1 MNPLRAAI
9 VRSARRAY
17 AGGTLA
23 RGARPGDGY
32 VFDRLRGY
40 AEGDDPRR
48 IDWSA
53 TARTGALQT
62 RVYLEETVLVLGA
75 LVDEAPALQLGRKR
89 ALRDAAQDALRAWF
103 GAAETGDR
111 AARIIDDRL
120 VGDRRAAVDV
130 RAREP
135 FDLRRS
141 LEIALRVL
149 PQGSSFLL
157 ISDGL
162 ALGADD
168 AFSAILA
175 RIGRR
180 FDATV
185 LLARDPW
192 IADLPLRGFVRVRD
206 VASGRSRRLFVGA
219 RGRARYRAASVARDA
234 ALQERFRQ
242 ARWRLGVLDEADGAA
257 ALERAFGL
265 R

>member
-1 MNPLRAAI
+1 VNPLRAAI
-9 VRSARRAY
+9 VRGARHVY
-17 AGGTLA
+17 AGGTVA

-53 TARTGALQT
+53 TARIGSLQT

-75 LVDEAPALQLGRKR
+75 LVDESPSMRLGRKR
-89 ALRDAAQDALRAWF
+89 PLSAAGTEAVRAWF
-103 GAAETGDR
+103 GAAENTDR
-111 AARIIDDRL
+111 AGRIIDDR
-120 VGDRRAAVDV
+120 VIADRRATVDV
-130 RAREP
+130 RANGP

-141 LEIALRVL
+141 LELAVRAL

-157 ISDGL
+157 ITDGL
-162 ALGADD
+162 DIASGPAFADV
-168 AFSAILA
+168 LL
-175 RIGRR
+175 RVGRR

-192 IADLPLRGFVRVRD
+192 LDGLPLRGFVRIRD
-206 VASGRSRRLFVGA
+206 AESGRSRRVFIGP
-219 RGRARYRAASVARDA
+219 RTRQRYRKASAERDA
-234 ALQERFRQ
+234 AIRAGFER
-242 ARWRLGVLDEADGAA
+242 ARWRIGTLEEADGAA
-257 ALERAFGL
+257 SLERAFGL